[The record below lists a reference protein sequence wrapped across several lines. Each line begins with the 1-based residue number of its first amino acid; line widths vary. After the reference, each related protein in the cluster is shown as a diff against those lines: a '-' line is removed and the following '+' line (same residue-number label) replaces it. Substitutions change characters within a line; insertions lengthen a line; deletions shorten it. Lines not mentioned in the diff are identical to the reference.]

1 MNGTLV
7 ARIDDVLMLDLSGD
21 VCAHVRRTLPRY
33 GQGAAAAR
41 RGQRR
46 AAAVDRSG
54 KVEHSAHCYLG
65 RRTDTAVFL
74 MALAFYRPRGL
85 AAR

>member
-1 MNGTLV
+1 M
-7 ARIDDVLMLDLSGD
+7 ARIDDVLVLDLSGD
-21 VCAHVRRTLPRY
+21 MCAHVRRTLPRHA
-33 GQGAAAAR
+33 QGAAAAR

-46 AAAVDRSG
+46 PAAVDRSG
-54 KVEHSAHCYLG
+54 KVERSAHRYLG
-65 RRTDTAVFL
+65 RRTGTAVFL

>member
-1 MNGTLV
+1 M

-54 KVEHSAHCYLG
+54 QVEHSTHRDLG
-65 RRTDTAVFL
+65 LRSGTAVRQL
-74 MALAFYRPRGL
+74 ALAFYRPRGL

>member
-7 ARIDDVLMLDLSGD
+7 ARINDVLMLDLSGD
-21 VCAHVRRTLPRY
+21 VCAHVRRTLPLH

-46 AAAVDRSG
+46 AAVVDRSSE
-54 KVEHSAHCYLG
+54 VERSAHRYLG
-65 RRTDTAVFL
+65 RRTGTAVFL